1 MAATYTPIA
10 SVTLG
15 TTTATVTFSSI
26 PQTYTDLVISYEGTS
41 AATNGGLRFNSDT
54 ASNYSFQR
62 FFGEGAGGVASADG
76 AINATYAGI
85 MIGST
90 GRTNAVA
97 NIMNYSNTTTY
108 KSTISTGLTNSAD
121 ATKYNVSFLT
131 GNWRS
136 TSAITSVSVLSNSGN
151 FSVGSTFNLYGIL
164 AGS

>member
-10 SVTLG
+10 SATIG
-15 TTTATVTFSSI
+15 TATATVTFSSI

-41 AATNGGLRFNSDT
+41 AVANGGLRFNSDT
-54 ASNYSFQR
+54 AGNYSFQR
-62 FFGEGAGGVASADG
+62 FFGEGAGGAASADG
-76 AINATYAGI
+76 TANATYAGI
-85 MIGST
+85 MIAST

-108 KSTISTGLTNSAD
+108 KSTISTGLTNSAE
-121 ATKYNVSFLT
+121 ATKYNVSFFT

-136 TSAITSVSVLSNSGN
+136 TSAITAVSVFTASGT